1 MLDVI
6 GTILVGVT
14 IAVIITAIASS
25 LPISLLGRLALAG
38 VAGAWVGFAGVV
50 TGAGALSNPTTVLA
64 MFGAP
69 LVMTVAL
76 VLAIPAVRRA
86 LAAIPLTLL
95 VGLNI
100 VRLGG
105 VLFVL
110 LALAERLSGP
120 FPYFA
125 GWGDFATGALAIPV
139 VWLAASDTRI
149 GDRLIATWNTLG
161 LLDLILAVSLGI
173 LSRNG
178 SPLQLIHA
186 GVGTAAMQTLPW
198 AFVPTVLVPFF
209 LIVHGIIFAH
219 LRARSLGR
227 IGQRPTSLLG
237 QLEAAR

>member
-1 MLDVI
+1 M
-6 GTILVGVT
+6 
-14 IAVIITAIASS
+14 
-25 LPISLLGRLALAG
+25 
-38 VAGAWVGFAGVV
+38 
-50 TGAGALSNPTTVLA
+50 TVLA

-69 LVMTVAL
+69 LVATVAL
-76 VLAIPAVRRA
+76 VLVMPAVRRA
-86 LAAIPLTLL
+86 LAAIPLPLL

-110 LALAERLSGP
+110 LAFTERLSGP

-125 GWGDFATGALAIPV
+125 GWGDFATGALAVPV
-139 VWLAASDTRI
+139 VWLATRETRI
-149 GDRLIATWNTLG
+149 GDRLIIAWNTLG
-161 LLDLILAVSLGI
+161 LLDLILAVSLGM

-209 LIVHGIIFAH
+209 LIAHGIIFAR
-219 LRARSLGR
+219 LRARRLGQF
-227 IGQRPTSLLG
+227 GKRPASLLG
-237 QLEAAR
+237 QLEAAH